1 MVDKRKMPETQ
12 ANAKNSAEV
21 PTLLQV
27 SRPFFTL
34 AELSYLHSNT
44 IPDNKKIAY
53 NQRKHQIFQLLFQV
67 VKAMKFPL
75 RVLATAMNYY
85 SRYYLFNMFEE
96 PEDQNPEND
105 SLSELEKDPFLV
117 GYTSLFLATKHE
129 DCIKKL
135 RDMQLVA
142 NKLRDIDQDA
152 KVVNRANGA
161 LMPLVELQRKVIM
174 SLEFKLLQVLKFDFL
189 NGAANSPSV
198 DYLVTLFSKELGLD
212 YSLTLFGWLVSFD
225 IMSTP
230 LCLVIPPHCIALAI
244 IIVSLNSAPKGMKVK
259 HGPSDTATEN
269 ISDILEKID
278 SMGMFR
284 CPETLLNEGIVYILD
299 YYVHQMKFLILNE
312 YLPPVD
318 PETGKEQI
326 FKFMDLKSRFND
338 LKVLSE
344 QSASSTTLLRQDSY
358 LRKWDYSVASKGAA
372 RFIISNKRKR
382 FDSEF
387 AVLRPQN
394 KQQKQQQQRD
404 KEEQEKDR
412 GHPRP
417 DLSRE
422 HKNDG
427 LLETK
432 LKDQEIAEER
442 EGENEEKQT
451 DEQQIEN
458 EEIKN
463 EEVREEIEANQ
474 KQEKEDAS
482 RDKENIKQSEYQETQ

>member
-1 MVDKRKMPETQ
+1 
-12 ANAKNSAEV
+12 
-21 PTLLQV
+21 
-27 SRPFFTL
+27 
-34 AELSYLHSNT
+34 
-44 IPDNKKIAY
+44 
-53 NQRKHQIFQLLFQV
+53 
-67 VKAMKFPL
+67 
-75 RVLATAMNYY
+75 
-85 SRYYLFNMFEE
+85 
-96 PEDQNPEND
+96 
-105 SLSELEKDPFLV
+105 
-117 GYTSLFLATKHE
+117 
-129 DCIKKL
+129 
-135 RDMQLVA
+135 
-142 NKLRDIDQDA
+142 
-152 KVVNRANGA
+152 
-161 LMPLVELQRKVIM
+161 M

-198 DYLVTLFSKELGLD
+198 DYLVTSFSKELGLD

-244 IIVSLNSAPKGMKVK
+244 IIVSLNLAPKGMKVK
-259 HGPSDTATEN
+259 HGSSDTATEN

-299 YYVHQMKFLILNE
+299 YYVHQMKFSILNE

-417 DLSRE
+417 DSSRE